1 MEREK
6 AYQPPPPPP
15 GLEPETADPAKKWKK
30 KFNKVIEEY
39 AVQLLTGRSVPS
51 LNPEEKVLVE
61 QRAAVWEGK
70 RPSGPPPALTKTQQE
85 AESWDAW
92 SWWDE
97 SGALTQ
103 ALLDRGLRAG
113 PDVTWSQGWDPGTS
127 EPASRLLDGQ
137 ARFKP
142 KIIFKNLVQT
152 LKKQKTRKQN

>member
-1 MEREK
+1 MFGVFFKQEAGYGDASLWRGSGEGRRGRPGW
-6 AYQPPPPPP
+6 PP
-15 GLEPETADPAKKWKK
+15 
-30 KFNKVIEEY
+30 
-39 AVQLLTGRSVPS
+39 TG
-51 LNPEEKVLVE
+51 
-61 QRAAVWEGK
+61 
-70 RPSGPPPALTKTQQE
+70 LTKTQQE

-127 EPASRLLDGQ
+127 EHASRLLDCQ

-142 KIIFKNLVQT
+142 KIIFFTPN
-152 LKKQKTRKQN
+152 TRFWKILSDGSLGLGEVRPSS